1 MLNDFD
7 FCSYTHFI
15 FGKEAERKAAE
26 NIAKDGAHSV
36 LIVHGPGRHVNANG
50 MLDNI
55 KADLEAQGLRWVEFS
70 KVKPNPIVENVREAI
85 VLAKENDV
93 DYILSIGGGS
103 VIDSGKAIAAG
114 IGYDGDVWD
123 LFSTMNKTDPAK
135 VPHHAVVLTCPA
147 TGSESGFG
155 TMLSNDETKQKKGMR
170 GGGNFMRPAFAFMD
184 PELTM
189 TLPVHQTLCGV
200 VDMFS
205 HIVERYFANTGYGII
220 DYMSEGAMRAIKKFG
235 YVLKDDPTNYEARA
249 EIMYAGSV
257 AHNDTLGVGR
267 RKDMGTH
274 DIGHEISAMYDTVHG
289 ETISILMP
297 SWMRHVYKTDVDR
310 FVRYAEEVFNI
321 PHFSKD
327 PEDIALAGIDA
338 TEKFFRDMGMPT
350 SFKEGN
356 VPTDQIEELARRAAS
371 QRGGKPI
378 GAFKP
383 LAYDDILAI
392 LKAAAE
398 AE

>member
-7 FCSYTHFI
+7 FCSYTHFV
-15 FGKEAERKAAE
+15 FGKDAERKVAE
-26 NIAKDGAHSV
+26 NIARDGAHTV

-55 KADLEAQGLRWVEFS
+55 KADLEGQGLRWLEFS
-70 KVKPNPIVENVREAI
+70 KVKPNPIVENVREA
-85 VLAKENDV
+85 VALAKENQV

-123 LFSTMNKTDPAK
+123 LFSSMKKTDPAR

-170 GGGNFMRPAFAFMD
+170 GGGNFMRPAFAFMN

-200 VDMFS
+200 VDMYS

-274 DIGHEISAMYDTVHG
+274 DIGHEISAMYDTIHG
-289 ETISILMP
+289 ETISVLMP

-321 PHFSKD
+321 PHFSKN

-350 SFKEGN
+350 SFKEAGI
-356 VPTDQIEELARRAAS
+356 PTDNIEVLAKKAAS
-371 QRGGKPI
+371 QRGGNPI

-383 LAYDDILAI
+383 LYYDDIFAI
-392 LKAAAE
+392 LTAAAE
-398 AE
+398 K